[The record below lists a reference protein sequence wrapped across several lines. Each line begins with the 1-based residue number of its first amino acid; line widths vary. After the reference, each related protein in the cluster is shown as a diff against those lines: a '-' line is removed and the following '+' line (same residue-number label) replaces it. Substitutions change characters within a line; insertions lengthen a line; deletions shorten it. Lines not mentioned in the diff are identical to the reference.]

1 MIERLNCSISPPEN
15 GVITE
20 KGFVIWID
28 KACRRIP
35 VAEIYG
41 RIAVYLQYR
50 AFDGIKELTCKE

>member
-1 MIERLNCSISPPEN
+1 MSPPEN

-20 KGFVIWID
+20 KGLVIWID

-50 AFDGIKELTCKE
+50 AFRGVTELTRGG